1 MRPKHILPPAAALAL
16 LAWLWAPLPGEAYAL
31 LGGSLGL
38 DQRDF
43 RVFPNFT
50 DPEATDHT
58 TPDPNFPGAT
68 GPVLAIW
75 KACVEW
81 GSELHGSGGGDPHQP
96 GDLGSGGANFDA
108 VFQGLAAGPGTT
120 NDNVFSEISGGS
132 LGVLAFTEL
141 PISDGWRIRFYAE
154 PWVWE
159 DSPSGP
165 SSASGHKDIQGVA
178 THEYGHALGLD
189 HSFLGTTMQANSAG
203 TLVSLRS
210 IEADDIAGIQF
221 LYGVRA
227 PSKPHIES
235 YTLGAGTVEL
245 RGEHFD
251 ATANEVW
258 FTRAGTAGDG
268 TPVKV
273 GPLAATHGGRRITVP
288 IPPEAGPGDVFV
300 KVPGSSGDALSNA
313 FPFDPGLDFC
323 PGAQLYGTPKPNS
336 GFGVPALF
344 TTGLPS
350 ATWNDF
356 RIGTAGGLPNQLGVL
371 FHGPARAERPFLGG
385 TLYVAAPRVRDRVFQ
400 FDFTGYVE
408 LDVPVTPAM
417 VGTQRCYQ
425 LWYVDPGDPFG
436 AGLSDAVAVTFCP

>member
-1 MRPKHILPPAAALAL
+1 MRTTHLLPPAAALAL
-16 LAWLWAPLPGEAYAL
+16 LAWLWAPLPGKAYAL

-50 DPEATDHT
+50 DPEASDHT
-58 TPDPNFPGAT
+58 APDPSFPGA
-68 GPVLAIW
+68 GGAVLAIW

-108 VFQGLAAGPGTT
+108 VFQGQAAGPGGT

-141 PISDGWRIRFYAE
+141 PISDGWRIRFYSD

-159 DSPSGP
+159 DSPAGP
-165 SSASGHKDIQGVA
+165 SSGSGAKDIQGVA

-189 HSFLGTTMQANSAG
+189 HSFLGTTMQASAAG
-203 TLVSLRS
+203 TCVALRS
-210 IEADDIAGIQF
+210 IEADDIAGLQF
-221 LYGVRA
+221 LYGVRS
-227 PSKPHIES
+227 PSKPHIAG
-235 YTLGAGTVEL
+235 YTLNAGTVEL

-251 ATANEVW
+251 PTSNEVW

-268 TPVKV
+268 TPVQV
-273 GPLAATHGGRRITVP
+273 GPLPSTHGGRRLSVP
-288 IPPEAGPGDVFV
+288 LPPEAGPGDVLV
-300 KVPGSSGDALSNA
+300 KVPGSAGSALSNA
-313 FPFDPGLDFC
+313 FPFDPSLDFC
-323 PGAQLYGTPKPNS
+323 PGAVQYGVPKPNS
-336 GFGVPALF
+336 GFSVPALF
-344 TTGLPS
+344 TGGLPS

-356 RIGTAGGLPNQLGVL
+356 TIGTAGGLPNQLGVL

-385 TLYVAAPRVRDRVFQ
+385 TLYVDAPRVRDQVFQ

-408 LDVPVTPAM
+408 LAVPVTPAM

-425 LWYVDPGDPFG
+425 IWYVDPADPYG